1 MAKKCIHFSKAFL
14 PCAIISIALILFG
27 IAGFFIKGIN
37 FGLDYRPGLLE
48 EVRIAPTVLDV
59 TYSGSSNVTL
69 NLTNTQVEAVISG
82 TGAENETRSFLFS
95 ENETVAS
102 LAASLNTI
110 DGVSAVVNGAYG
122 NTSSSALFTN
132 SMLSNRLSAVPYRL
146 YASGQTVVEVSE
158 VRDALSSLGGISVQ
172 QLGTGADASFQ
183 IRMADKG
190 AGASGA
196 DLQDTI
202 LQILEN
208 KFGAD
213 NVSVVRTDFI
223 GSSFSRSIALQSV
236 LLLGGAILLI
246 WLYATIRFHWD
257 FALGSIIALI
267 HDALIMMTFIVWT
280 QLEFSTMIV
289 AAVLTII
296 GYSINATIVILDRE
310 RTLLPLMSDIK
321 KFSDIIDY
329 ALTDTLSRS
338 IITTATTMFAALS
351 LYVFTSGNIKN
362 FALALIVGLVS
373 GCYSSM
379 FISSGFIA
387 ATRKNWKSEYGIHH
401 SLKTKAGVFDAGVSV

>member
-48 EVRIAPTVLDV
+48 EVRIAPAVLDV

-213 NVSVVRTDFI
+213 NVSVIRTDFI

>member
-1 MAKKCIHFSKAFL
+1 M
-14 PCAIISIALILFG
+14 ILFG

-48 EVRIAPTVLDV
+48 EVRIAPAVLDV

-213 NVSVVRTDFI
+213 NVSVIRTDFI